1 VSRPVIS
8 RPWRAVALAAPLA
21 LALVAGCAGAERVA
35 PSPSP
40 APSSS
45 APAPTPT
52 RSATEALAALAGPAL
67 SASWTATY
75 RLQPTASGK
84 PATVTVFRIDKR
96 FRIDIE
102 ESSATTLFM
111 TARDGYVS
119 CRVEDSART
128 CLLVGPLDKPVPKVF
143 DPGLQRIVTSN
154 LAALAGGAAG
164 LTVTRTATLPE
175 DGTLP
180 GAECFEVSGEGVDAG
195 EYCLTA
201 TGLPRRVTYP
211 TGTLELTAV
220 GSPPNPQVFTPP
232 VTPTPVPTTTPTS

>member
-1 VSRPVIS
+1 VIS

-21 LALVAGCAGAERVA
+21 LALVTGCAGAEQVA

-40 APSSS
+40 APSTS

-52 RSATEALAALAGPAL
+52 RSATEALAALAGQAL
-67 SASWTATY
+67 AASWTATY
-75 RLQPTASGK
+75 RLQPSGSGQ
-84 PATVTVFRIDKR
+84 PATVTMFRVEDR

-102 ESSATTLFM
+102 EPSATTLFM
-111 TARDGYVS
+111 TASDGYVS

-154 LAALAGGAAG
+154 LAALAGGGTG
-164 LTVTRTATLPE
+164 LTVTRTTALPE

-180 GAECFEVSGEGVDAG
+180 SAECFDVSGAGVDAG

-211 TGTLELTAV
+211 TGTLDLTAV